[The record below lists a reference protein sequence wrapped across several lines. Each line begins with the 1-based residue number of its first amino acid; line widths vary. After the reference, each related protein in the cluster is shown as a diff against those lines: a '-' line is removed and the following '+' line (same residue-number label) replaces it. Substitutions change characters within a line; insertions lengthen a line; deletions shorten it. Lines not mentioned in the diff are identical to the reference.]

1 MSFRVEYSKDE
12 PILVPSCLVNDNT
25 ISISARFLLI
35 VIWSL
40 PTDKFNV
47 NEVSKIIKRNP
58 STTYKYLNELIKSGY
73 IKRSND
79 GYEVKIEK

>member
-1 MSFRVEYSKDE
+1 MSFRVERSKDE
-12 PILVPSCLVNDNT
+12 PILVPPSLVNDKT

-40 PTDKFNV
+40 HSDKFDV

-79 GYEVKIEK
+79 GYEVKLKK

>member
-1 MSFRVEYSKDE
+1 M
-12 PILVPSCLVNDNT
+12 
-25 ISISARFLLI
+25 I